1 MAKVLIMVKGGSL
14 SDSKIF
20 GTVAG
25 VSNYKRQQGER
36 RDSLNSFDELMGI
49 RVDMVI
55 FGEIYFMETSSE
67 GDRYYGNFENF

>member
-1 MAKVLIMVKGGSL
+1 M
-14 SDSKIF
+14 F

-49 RVDMVI
+49 RVDQGVDMVI
-55 FGEIYFMETSSE
+55 FGEISFMETSSE